1 MLEFIV
7 IIACLSAIIIGLI
20 FAIPT
25 LVKLHTDADVNP
37 DHIYTIFHRES
48 GPRGMHI
55 TSVCMVTMPFVLISS
70 PPAEFMYIFMFLV
83 FAAIALYFH
92 LPVYQGYDVLNNKM
106 RRILLSLIGVLIAL
120 AMLAKYDLINS
131 NLYIALNCFISFYWG
146 GLAVYKRSKLIK
158 HNQQLHRTP

>member
-7 IIACLSAIIIGLI
+7 IIVCLSVIIVGLIIG
-20 FAIPT
+20 IPAF
-25 LVKLHTDADVNP
+25 VKLHTEADANP
-37 DHIYTIFHRES
+37 DHIYTIFNRES

-55 TSVCMVTMPFVLISS
+55 SSVCMITMPLVLLSS
-70 PPAEFMYIFMFLV
+70 PPTEILYIFIFLV

-92 LPVYQGYDVLNNKM
+92 LPVYKGYDVLNNKM

-120 AMLAKYDLINS
+120 AILAKYDVINS